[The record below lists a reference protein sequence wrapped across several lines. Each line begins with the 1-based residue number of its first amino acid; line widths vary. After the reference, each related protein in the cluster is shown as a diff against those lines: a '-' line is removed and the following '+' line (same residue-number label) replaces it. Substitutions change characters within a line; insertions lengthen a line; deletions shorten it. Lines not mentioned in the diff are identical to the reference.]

1 MANKLALL
9 VLVGGQSTE
18 HEISILSANNVVAAL
33 DKSRYDIAVAYI
45 SSEGQWFYINDIPA
59 YHSKGPK
66 LCVADGDAI
75 RVNCVFGEVSPRL
88 AAMLPLSTTATAAL
102 HEYPVD
108 VVFPLVHGTHGE
120 DGSLQG
126 LLNIWGVAYVG
137 ANVLA
142 SAIGMNKAVT
152 RQILAAEGIATTR
165 GCVLTHRDFGA
176 GFAGYAPLY
185 NELAASY
192 GRDLFVKPVSLGSS
206 IGVAHVHDAESF
218 QQAVKL
224 ALSYD
229 RQVLVEERIK
239 GREIECA
246 VLGNQTAEAS
256 FPAEIVCHH
265 DFYSYEAKYLDPNG
279 ASAIVPAKLDAEI
292 IAKIR
297 AQAIKTFQALGC
309 AGMLRVDFFLQ
320 ENGILLVN
328 EVNSIPGFTSISM
341 YPKMWQVTGLSYSA
355 LLDRLI
361 ELGIEY
367 HAQQKALATQFSP
380 EKQNIAVE

>member
-1 MANKLALL
+1 VANKLALL

-45 SSEGQWFYINDIPA
+45 TPEGQWFYINDIPA
-59 YHSKGPK
+59 YLSQGPR
-66 LCVADGDAI
+66 LCVANGVAI
-75 RVNCVFGEVSPRL
+75 RVNCMFGESSPRL
-88 AAMLPLSTTATAAL
+88 VAMLPSSAHGTEFL
-102 HEYPVD
+102 VD
-108 VVFPLVHGTHGE
+108 VVFPLIHGTHGE

-126 LLNIWGVAYVG
+126 LLEIWGVAYVG

-152 RQILAAEGIATTR
+152 KQILDAEGVATTR
-165 GCVLTHRDFGA
+165 GCVLTHRDFGP
-176 GFAGYAPLY
+176 GLTSYAALY
-185 NELAASY
+185 TELAASY
-192 GRDLFVKPVSLGSS
+192 GRDLFVKPASLGSS
-206 IGVAHVHDAESF
+206 VGVAHVRDAESF
-218 QQAVKL
+218 QQAVKV

-246 VLGNQTAEAS
+246 VLGNQDAEAS
-256 FPAEIVCHH
+256 LPAEIVCHH

-279 ASAIVPAKLDAEI
+279 ASAIVPAKLDPDI

-297 AQAIKTFQALGC
+297 TQAIKAFHALGC

-320 ENGILLVN
+320 ENGVLLVN

-341 YPKMWQVTGLSYSA
+341 YPKMWQATGLSYSS
-355 LLDRLI
+355 LLDRLV